1 MFRRVPA
8 KEQARLQSLRVFGVI
23 VRALS
28 SDKHGVQPLSVTIEA
43 VGQPRAGVTTAV
55 ALLEVGEP
63 GASEGKVR
71 PRLKRRNWKLGS
83 VVVKHPIIP
92 PPFCRRRGMMQRT
105 EG

>member
-8 KEQARLQSLRVFGVI
+8 KEQARLKSLRVFGAM

-28 SDKHGVQPLSVTIEA
+28 NGQHGVQLLSVTTEA

-63 GASEGKVR
+63 GVSRGKGR
-71 PRLKRRNWKLGS
+71 PRLKRRNL
-83 VVVKHPIIP
+83 
-92 PPFCRRRGMMQRT
+92 F
-105 EG
+105 